1 MLITK
6 KVFLD
11 TECYIRNHLNFEN
24 SALSSFRK
32 LCDEEE
38 LEHVTTS
45 VVCREVERKI
55 KDSTKEALDA
65 FKTFKRKAQPLN
77 KLDYK
82 DLSSL
87 FAELNEEET
96 YQKALASFQNYIGD
110 TSATVVDAKEIDC
123 EEILDRYFQT
133 KPPFTKDK
141 SNEFRD
147 AISLSSLKTHLGG
160 EVAYVVSE
168 DKILEDYCKEEDLL
182 VYVESLPKLLDLHS
196 ATNARTAK
204 LKTYIQEQQD
214 VLIKLITEYIS
225 ECDVYNGSTWE
236 DAEVDGFTVNDI
248 HLFDTS
254 VLSIS
259 DSEALVEIVARVQM
273 NVSVTGPDYNNG
285 TYDKEDGIIYA
296 FDTSTQVVDL
306 DLEYDVSVEIQYDF
320 EDNEIS
326 EAEFTIT
333 IEEASRGIE
342 VGVEENE
349 VEDY

>member
-32 LCDEEE
+32 LCSEEE
-38 LEHVTTS
+38 LEHITTS

-65 FKTFKRKAQPLN
+65 LKTFKRKAQPLN

-87 FAELNEEET
+87 FEELNEEET
-96 YQKALASFQNYIGD
+96 YQKALGSFQSYIGD
-110 TSATVVDAKEIDC
+110 TSATIVNAKEIDC

-168 DKILEDYCKEEDLL
+168 DKILEDYCEEEDLL

-196 ATNARTAK
+196 ATNERTAK
-204 LKTYIQEQQD
+204 LKAYIQEQEA
-214 VLIKLITEYIS
+214 VIKGLISDFIND
-225 ECDVYNGSTWE
+225 CDVYNSSTWE
-236 DAEVDGFTVNDI
+236 DAEVVDFSISAVNLRDI
-248 HLFDTS
+248 S

-259 DSEALVEIVARVQM
+259 DEEALIELDVRIEL

-285 TYDKEDGIIYA
+285 TYDKEDGVMYT
-296 FDTSTQVVDL
+296 FDSSTQVVDR
-306 DLEYDVSVEIQYDF
+306 DFDYEVSVEIQYDF
-320 EDNEIS
+320 ENDAITD
-326 EAEFTIT
+326 ATFTVD
-333 IEEASRGIE
+333 IEEAGSGIE
-342 VGVEENE
+342 VDVEENE
-349 VEDY
+349 PDYY